1 MAQTIRPKNLKPRTM
16 LVRNDPPAPPDYLG
30 KLDQKVWRAVTLISE
45 MVGSTLGPGGRTVS
59 IERAEFGQPPFVTK
73 DGVTVLRAMGFRDQV
88 LSQILETFRDVAI
101 RTANEAGDGTTTA
114 TVIAAELTT
123 RTIHFCRENRNVSP
137 QLIVRRAN
145 TVLLPKLLDV
155 LKRAAV
161 RVDPETPAGV
171 EVLRGVARV
180 SGNGDGPL
188 ADAVVTAIE
197 RVGDY
202 GNVVILEEAG
212 TPGYQTVSV
221 EGYPLQSGYEES
233 CRNFFPIFLGPDP
246 SICLDRPGFILVNG
260 QIRQPGQL
268 IMAAQKIWGEIQKR
282 QDAAVAGADYDG
294 PALSSHVVV
303 VATGFSEHV
312 LSWLARQWGSDSLK
326 ILPVVLQKTG
336 VLNFEI
342 QQLGDLAAVTGAKV
356 FDVVNNPLDNFQI
369 EDLGPGVSHFECHR
383 WRSTVLGYARSPGTR
398 TNDPYDR
405 IRMERV
411 NQLQKQVAQ
420 AASELDRKFVQ
431 DRLAKL
437 VGGVCQIIV
446 RGVSNA
452 DIRERRD
459 RVEDAVCSVRAAIR
473 SGVLPGAGWG
483 LLCCIRELHEQWS
496 KDTDSLDNKIAKDI
510 LVPALAEPVRRL
522 LRNASCPEVTYTM
535 MLDEVEARRP
545 VVHNAILDEAV
556 YDVVDGRWVQ
566 PQEAGLLDALPAVTE
581 ALINSFSIALTLGQL
596 GGLITSDFDREVELN
611 EVRDNQEFERYANT
625 NEANERI

>member
-1 MAQTIRPKNLKPRTM
+1 
-16 LVRNDPPAPPDYLG
+16 
-30 KLDQKVWRAVTLISE
+30 
-45 MVGSTLGPGGRTVS
+45 
-59 IERAEFGQPPFVTK
+59 
-73 DGVTVLRAMGFRDQV
+73 
-88 LSQILETFRDVAI
+88 
-101 RTANEAGDGTTTA
+101 
-114 TVIAAELTT
+114 
-123 RTIHFCRENRNVSP
+123 
-137 QLIVRRAN
+137 
-145 TVLLPKLLDV
+145 
-155 LKRAAV
+155 
-161 RVDPETPAGV
+161 
-171 EVLRGVARV
+171 
-180 SGNGDGPL
+180 
-188 ADAVVTAIE
+188 
-197 RVGDY
+197 
-202 GNVVILEEAG
+202 
-212 TPGYQTVSV
+212 
-221 EGYPLQSGYEES
+221 
-233 CRNFFPIFLGPDP
+233 
-246 SICLDRPGFILVNG
+246 
-260 QIRQPGQL
+260 
-268 IMAAQKIWGEIQKR
+268 
-282 QDAAVAGADYDG
+282 
-294 PALSSHVVV
+294 
-303 VATGFSEHV
+303 
-312 LSWLARQWGSDSLK
+312 
-326 ILPVVLQKTG
+326 
-336 VLNFEI
+336 
-342 QQLGDLAAVTGAKV
+342 
-356 FDVVNNPLDNFQI
+356 
-369 EDLGPGVSHFECHR
+369 
-383 WRSTVLGYARSPGTR
+383 VLGYARSPGTR

-566 PQEAGLLDALPAVTE
+566 PQEAGLFDALPAVTE